1 MDILVNKT
9 SHAINVDGVL
19 LIPGVPQEVGDAKS
33 LASLYP
39 RFADYLESGDVVIR
53 QKKSKAVKPAP
64 ATVEPVEV
72 AAETPAE
79 KRRNIRRKKEEE

>member
-39 RFADYLESGDVVIR
+39 RFARQVEDGDIVVR
-53 QKKSKAVKPAP
+53 QKKSKAVKPVPAAETAEAP
-64 ATVEPVEV
+64 
-72 AAETPAE
+72 AETPAE

>member
-19 LIPGVPQEVGDAKS
+19 LIPGVPQEVGDVKS

-39 RFADYLESGDVVIR
+39 RFADYLESGDIVVR
-53 QKKSKAVKPAP
+53 QKKSKAAKPAP
-64 ATVEPVEV
+64 AAETAEAPV
-72 AAETPAE
+72 ETPAE
-79 KRRNIRRKKEEE
+79 KRRNIRRNKEEE